1 MMLSEFSL
9 IEKISQKLT
18 FTGKDVLI
26 GIGDDTAVVK
36 CKNRYQ
42 LLTSDSLTEGS
53 HFIDN
58 WKEIVKNLYYYLG
71 KKLVNINASDIAS
84 MGGEPKFG
92 LVDLAL
98 TEELDEREVLELYE
112 GINEEANNLKIS
124 IVGGNIAKSK
134 NTLFDM
140 FLLGESS
147 SFMLRSK
154 AKPGDLIGVSGKLG
168 DSRGGLELLLK
179 GKKEPW
185 KLVEKFLSPKAKVK
199 EGKEL
204 LKLGIKCCTDVSDGL
219 LFNLGTIAKSSSV
232 KLEVFLAEIPIS
244 EELRE
249 TFKERALE
257 FGLQGGED
265 YELIITFPEK
275 LIGKVEELGF
285 KVIGEVK
292 EGKGVFVD
300 GKEVKP
306 KGFQHFKEEA

>member
-1 MMLSEFSL
+1 MRLSEFSL
-9 IEKISQKLT
+9 IEEISKRLT
-18 FTGKDVLI
+18 FKGKDVVV

-36 CKNRYQ
+36 CRNKYQ

-53 HFIDN
+53 HFVDN
-58 WKEIVKNLYYYLG
+58 WKKIVENLYYYLG

-92 LVDLAL
+92 LIDLAL
-98 TEELDEREVLELYE
+98 SEKSDEREVLEFYE
-112 GINEEANNLKIS
+112 GINEEGNRLKVAV
-124 IVGGNIAKSK
+124 VGGNITKSK
-134 NTLFDM
+134 STLFDM
-140 FLLGESS
+140 FLVGESS
-147 SFMLRSK
+147 SFMLRSE
-154 AKPGDLIGVSGKLG
+154 AKPGDLVAVSGEVG

-185 KLVEKFLSPKAKVK
+185 KLVEKFLSPKAKIK
-199 EGKEL
+199 EGREL

-219 LFNLGTIAKSSSV
+219 LFNLGTIAKNSSV
-232 KLEVFLAEIPIS
+232 KVEVFSDKIPIS
-244 EELRE
+244 KELKE

-265 YELIITFPEK
+265 YELIITFPDK
-275 LIGKVEELGF
+275 LIRKVEELGF